1 MAGQSQKN
9 ALAEV
14 YARSLIELADEQGG
28 LPLAQEAQSEL
39 AAVAAAATSD
49 RRFSEFLRSRIIT
62 SGVKAA
68 TLERMLKGRVS
79 DLTLRFLLV
88 LNKKD
93 RLDQVDAIAHSLQ
106 QMLWERTGKVE
117 VEVFTAAPLDSAQ
130 TSDVRNR
137 ITAAIGRDPVIEN
150 TVDPAMIGGIRLRIG
165 DQLIDG
171 SVATRLARMRESLA
185 RSGSEAIRTRFASLL
200 A

>member
-1 MAGQSQKN
+1 MAGQTQKN

-28 LPLAQEAQSEL
+28 LALAQETQSEL
-39 AAVAAAATSD
+39 AAVAAAAGSD

-93 RLDQVDAIAHSLQ
+93 RLDQVDAIAHALQ
-106 QMLWERTGKVE
+106 QMLWDRTGKIE
-117 VEVFTAAPLDSAQ
+117 VEVFTATPLDATQ

-137 ITAAIGRDPVIEN
+137 ITAALGRDPVIEN

-185 RSGSEAIRTRFASLL
+185 RSGTEAIRTRFASLL